1 MASQND
7 NNQLTFIETPD
18 VNDPSDTKLT
28 EPASNDYDELS
39 QLSQDN
45 EYDDESEESDSD
57 WSDDDDDSG
66 YVSNYD
72 WINEN
77 SKYNFDWL
85 MMMMMNIH
93 PDGGI
98 YNESGDDLSHIS

>member
-28 EPASNDYDELS
+28 ELASNDYDKLS

-45 EYDDESEESDSD
+45 EYDDKSEECDSD

-77 SKYNFDWL
+77 SKYTL
-85 MMMMMNIH
+85 T
-93 PDGGI
+93 G
-98 YNESGDDLSHIS
+98 